1 MAIGTGTAL
10 LAAGA
15 LGAGA
20 SAYSANKAAK
30 AQQEAARASQ
40 VDINALDA
48 QTREIAR
55 RNALESMALERELT
69 PEVAALR
76 QQSIQG
82 LLGGMGTTQR
92 EQNIADLLYG
102 GLGTQVGQAPSRSD
116 IGSPLLRA
124 AISKAQ
130 TDLARGG
137 RLDED
142 VQDAVTR
149 AALARTGRTM
159 GGLGLGRDVAAR
171 DLGLTSMDVAQ
182 QRLQRASQLG
192 GQELGMSQARAQ
204 MGLAEQEAGNQLA
217 LANASNLLNK
227 LQLLQQ
233 VQTAGFGRTLSAA
246 GLGQSIAP
254 PVVGL
259 DPGAIASAVTG
270 NAANLSAAKSNLANI
285 YGAQGQGLMQL
296 GGQLA
301 GAGILAGMGGGAAP
315 SGGTGVPSYLARTGA
330 PYGGPASLGSFRSV
344 MGR

>member
-1 MAIGTGTAL
+1 MAGVTTAAL
-10 LAAGA
+10 IAGGLGAAG
-15 LGAGA
+15 
-20 SAYSANKAAK
+20 SVYSANKAAK

-48 QTREIAR
+48 QTRDIAR
-55 RNALESMALERELT
+55 RNALESMALEKELT

-76 QQSIQG
+76 QQSVQG
-82 LLGGMGTTQR
+82 LLGGMGTSER
-92 EQNIADLLYG
+92 EQSIADLLYG
-102 GLGTQVGQAPSRSD
+102 GLGTQVGQAPTRSD

-124 AISKAQ
+124 AISRAQ
-130 TDLARGG
+130 QDLSRGG
-137 RLDED
+137 KLDED

-149 AALARTGRTM
+149 SALARTGRTM
-159 GGLGLGRDVAAR
+159 GGLGLGRDVTAR
-171 DLGLTSMDVAQ
+171 DLGLTSMDVAG

-204 MGLAEQEAGNQLA
+204 MGLAEQESGNQLS

-233 VQTAGFGRTLSAA
+233 IQNAGFGRTLSAA
-246 GLGQSIAP
+246 GLGASIAP

-259 DPGAIASAVTG
+259 DPGAMASAITG
-270 NAANLSAAKSNLANI
+270 NAANLSASKSNLANI

-301 GAGILAGMGGGAAP
+301 GAGIMANA
-315 SGGTGVPSYLARTGA
+315 GGTKYPAGSNAA
-330 PYGGPASLGSFRSV
+330 FYGLK
-344 MGR
+344 

>member
-1 MAIGTGTAL
+1 
-10 LAAGA
+10 
-15 LGAGA
+15 
-20 SAYSANKAAK
+20 
-30 AQQEAARASQ
+30 
-40 VDINALDA
+40 
-48 QTREIAR
+48 
-55 RNALESMALERELT
+55 
-69 PEVAALR
+69 
-76 QQSIQG
+76 
-82 LLGGMGTTQR
+82 
-92 EQNIADLLYG
+92 
-102 GLGTQVGQAPSRSD
+102 
-116 IGSPLLRA
+116 
-124 AISKAQ
+124 
-130 TDLARGG
+130 
-137 RLDED
+137 
-142 VQDAVTR
+142 
-149 AALARTGRTM
+149 
-159 GGLGLGRDVAAR
+159 
-171 DLGLTSMDVAQ
+171 
-182 QRLQRASQLG
+182 
-192 GQELGMSQARAQ
+192 Q

-285 YGAQGQGLMQL
+285 YGAQSQGLMQL

-330 PYGGPASLGSFRSV
+330 SYGGPASLGSFRSV

>member
-1 MAIGTGTAL
+1 MAGVTTAAL
-10 LAAGA
+10 IAGGLGAAG
-15 LGAGA
+15 
-20 SAYSANKAAK
+20 SVYSANKAAK

-48 QTREIAR
+48 QTRDIAR
-55 RNALESMALERELT
+55 RNALESMALEKELT

-76 QQSIQG
+76 QQSVQG
-82 LLGGMGTTQR
+82 LLGGMGTSER
-92 EQNIADLLYG
+92 EQSIADLLYG
-102 GLGTQVGQAPSRSD
+102 GLGTQVGQAPTRSD

-124 AISKAQ
+124 AISRAQ
-130 TDLARGG
+130 QDLSRGG
-137 RLDED
+137 KLDED

-149 AALARTGRTM
+149 SALARTGRTM
-159 GGLGLGRDVAAR
+159 GGLGLGRDVTAR
-171 DLGLTSMDVAQ
+171 DLGLTSMDVAG

-204 MGLAEQEAGNQLA
+204 MGLAEQESGNQLS

-233 VQTAGFGRTLSAA
+233 IQNAGFGRTLSAA
-246 GLGQSIAP
+246 GLGASIAP

-259 DPGAIASAVTG
+259 DPGAMASAITG
-270 NAANLSAAKSNLANI
+270 NAANLSASKSNLANI

-301 GAGILAGMGGGAAP
+301 GAGIMAKT
-315 SGGTGVPSYLARTGA
+315 GGTKYPAGSNAA
-330 PYGGPASLGSFRSV
+330 FYGLK
-344 MGR
+344 